1 MSVAR
6 TQFALSNEYNARVYT
21 PSDKGLYSTA
31 VFDVDASPSMA
42 IAFGGIV
49 VSTTTTF
56 TAYKSTDGINWSSI
70 STAPNT
76 QINAVA
82 YGNNTF
88 VAVGAAGAI
97 YTSPGTDGLTWT
109 ARTKAGSNT
118 QAFNFIRF
126 LNGYFWAKQDSVEMM
141 YSSDGITWTQL
152 ASSSFAVAST
162 TPHLNAKL
170 QNLTYSGNTY
180 IFWTGVT
187 STTNVARIYYS
198 NATAISS
205 GWSSRVVNDSILTTE
220 IQDDPGDG
228 LGLVMKIGNTLAA
241 QTFARFS
248 REFVDG
254 NFSSTSISDTW
265 GASARIFQ
273 VIQQSNN
280 SQSPVPYVGTDGAGM
295 YLKYTDG
302 TYFLAHPSNANYANI
317 STQAGIA
324 YWQWGEDTTAPLS
337 SSYLTEN
344 RPKFIPLFAG
354 STWITAEARFK
365 KVFQIGEKI
374 FIWWGFNNTLNDS
387 NKNRT
392 NTVMVLKR
400 AIRPLRTTI
409 ETR

>member
-6 TQFALSNEYNARVYT
+6 TQFALSNEYSARVYT
-21 PSDKGLYSTA
+21 PSQKGLYSTA

-42 IAFGGIV
+42 IAFGAIV

-109 ARTKAGSNT
+109 ARTKAGT
-118 QAFNFIRF
+118 QTQNFNYLKF
-126 LNGYFWAKQDSVEMM
+126 LNGYFWAKQDSVNMM
-141 YSSDGITWTQL
+141 YSSDGITWTL
-152 ASSSFAVAST
+152 LSNTSFNIANT

-170 QNLTYSGNTY
+170 QNLTYLGNTY

-187 STTNVARIYYS
+187 ASTSVARIYWS
-198 NATAISS
+198 DASAISS
-205 GWSSRVVNDSILTTE
+205 SWQSRVVTDTIVTTE

-228 LGLVMKIGNTLAA
+228 LGLVMKIGTTLTA
-241 QTFARFS
+241 QTFSRFS

-254 NFSSTSISDTW
+254 NFSSSSISNTW
-265 GASARIFQ
+265 SGDNRIFQ
-273 VIQQSNN
+273 VIQQTFN
-280 SQSPVPYVGTDGAGM
+280 SQSPVPYVGSDGAGM

-302 TYFLAHPSNANYANI
+302 TYFFAHPSQANYANV
-317 STQAGIA
+317 SNQTGIA
-324 YWQWGEDTTAPLS
+324 YWQWNEDSTAPLS
-337 SSYLTEN
+337 SSYLSEN

-354 STWITAEARFK
+354 TTWITAEARFK
-365 KVFQIGEKI
+365 KVFQIGQKT
-374 FIWWGFNNTLNDS
+374 FIWWGFSNNLDA
-387 NKNRT
+387 NKTRT
-392 NTVMVLKR
+392 NTVMVLTR